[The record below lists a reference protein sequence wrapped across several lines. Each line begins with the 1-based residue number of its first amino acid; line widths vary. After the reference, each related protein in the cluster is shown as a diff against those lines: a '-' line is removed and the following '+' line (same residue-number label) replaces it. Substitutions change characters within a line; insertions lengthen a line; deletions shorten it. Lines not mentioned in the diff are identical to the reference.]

1 MFAEFGS
8 NNSAIVDITGANI
21 TFANLD
27 LNIDGILDIAT
38 INIGESSFALIT
50 SSSDGGSVH
59 ILNMDD
65 PYNPLPASFIEDSS
79 EYPVLTRP
87 TSITATTIG
96 SSTYA
101 LVTSTIEDG
110 VQIINITDPY
120 NPTAAWH
127 ITDEDGA
134 FTTLNHPT
142 SIITTTIGS
151 STYALVTARDDHGV
165 QIIDITNPYE
175 PIARSAAINNS
186 DGFTALSNVEDVA
199 ITTIGS
205 KTYALAISPVGDL
218 KSGVQIIDITAPAN
232 PTAVSVAIHSVE
244 FPYLLN
250 PLSIDTI
257 TVDSRT
263 YALVTFAGTQIS
275 SGVEIIDITTPSS
288 PFLALT
294 ILDNDKG
301 YENVRNGLD
310 IEAVTLGS
318 STFVLV
324 ASDADDPTFYT
335 TFDTSFEI
343 ISIDLSDAYIFNK
356 NSATKYAKAGD
367 ELISRFAIDDTV
379 VFTGGSILGY
389 PADAGIA
396 AGDYRAKIIVPDVPI
411 EGYAT
416 FKAEVANAAKYTLF
430 VTEDDIPSNE
440 NVFVDTIRPNIE
452 LLGPENYIVPYRAS
466 YLHVPG
472 AVATDGDLDYSGL
485 VVTRTN
491 DTLDSDV
498 LDSVV
503 LYTYTAT
510 DPAGNTNSTTRTVTV
525 SDITQPEVS
534 SFGISSSNG
543 NKYAGVGHTVTLTLN
558 LDGFNPIS
566 AKGVLFGEDAT
577 ISINSNR
584 ITASAVVSQDS
595 PNDKVV
601 FYLVVENSTSSIY
614 VSDYDITDDSYVL
627 VDTIGP
633 KLSLLGGAT
642 VTVAQGYTFNDVGA
656 IATDLSF
663 DSDVIVYST
672 DSVDTLNTGTN
683 IISYTAPTDALGNI
697 GDTITR
703 TVYVVNE
710 PVLQLKT
717 AFDDTPAGVLKS
729 GIDITGP
736 THTTTF
742 KIGAATYAGI
752 SSTDGLAIVDITDIA
767 NPSQV
772 SLFNPPASA
781 NISSDV
787 TFTAFTTVNG
797 FSYSAGNETIYVP
810 DTRFAVSLH
819 DDDIVF
825 VNMRNVN
832 SPSYHSNITDGVGVY
847 SELDGSTQ
855 IIIGPDDQFSHTPL
869 AMVAASDDDGIE
881 FFSLNYITDPSSLRP
896 FHLSSFTDGNS
907 SLGGIFLA

>member
-1 MFAEFGS
+1 M
-8 NNSAIVDITGANI
+8 
-21 TFANLD
+21 
-27 LNIDGILDIAT
+27 
-38 INIGESSFALIT
+38 
-50 SSSDGGSVH
+50 
-59 ILNMDD
+59 
-65 PYNPLPASFIEDSS
+65 
-79 EYPVLTRP
+79 
-87 TSITATTIG
+87 
-96 SSTYA
+96 
-101 LVTSTIEDG
+101 
-110 VQIINITDPY
+110 
-120 NPTAAWH
+120 
-127 ITDEDGA
+127 
-134 FTTLNHPT
+134 
-142 SIITTTIGS
+142 
-151 STYALVTARDDHGV
+151 TARDDHGV

-244 FPYLLN
+244 YPYLLFPN
-250 PLSIDTI
+250 SIDTI

-263 YALVTFAGTQIS
+263 YALVTSSAAQLN

-288 PFLALT
+288 PFSALS
-294 ILDNDKG
+294 ILDNDRG

-343 ISIDLSDAYIFNK
+343 ISLDLSDAYIFSK

-543 NKYAGVGHTVTLTLN
+543 TKYAGVGHTVTLTLD
-558 LDGFNPIS
+558 LDGFNPTS
-566 AKGVLFGEDAT
+566 AQGVLFGEDAT

-601 FYLVVENSTSSIY
+601 FYLVVENSSSSIY
-614 VSDYDITDDSYVL
+614 VSDYDITD
-627 VDTIGP
+627 G
-633 KLSLLGGAT
+633 
-642 VTVAQGYTFNDVGA
+642 
-656 IATDLSF
+656 
-663 DSDVIVYST
+663 
-672 DSVDTLNTGTN
+672 
-683 IISYTAPTDALGNI
+683 
-697 GDTITR
+697 
-703 TVYVVNE
+703 
-710 PVLQLKT
+710 
-717 AFDDTPAGVLKS
+717 
-729 GIDITGP
+729 
-736 THTTTF
+736 
-742 KIGAATYAGI
+742 
-752 SSTDGLAIVDITDIA
+752 
-767 NPSQV
+767 
-772 SLFNPPASA
+772 
-781 NISSDV
+781 
-787 TFTAFTTVNG
+787 
-797 FSYSAGNETIYVP
+797 
-810 DTRFAVSLH
+810 
-819 DDDIVF
+819 
-825 VNMRNVN
+825 
-832 SPSYHSNITDGVGVY
+832 
-847 SELDGSTQ
+847 
-855 IIIGPDDQFSHTPL
+855 
-869 AMVAASDDDGIE
+869 
-881 FFSLNYITDPSSLRP
+881 
-896 FHLSSFTDGNS
+896 
-907 SLGGIFLA
+907 

>member
-1 MFAEFGS
+1 MQVIKMDFAAPITLESDNANPKYAKAGDTLTLNIFTNSNITSDDASTLILNLEPNDVTFDDSNYYATRIVSGFEREEYAIFSTTLRDDNGDTLSLSNNDVVVRHNVFVDTQAPRITLVGSADHKVPFGASAIYIPGAVATDGDPKYSGKITTMTSATLDTSVLGSTVLYTYTTTDSAGNTNSTTRTVTVSDMSQQPEVSSLKITSDSNINYARPGNTVTLTLELDGFNPTSATGVLFDTAVTPTINGNTVTVTAQVPAQQEDGDVEFYITVENSTSAIHVSNYDITDGSYVIIDATAPLLSLIGQDGAIVPRGSDFEYLGAVASDASYDLDIIVNSTGTIDTDNIGTQTLTYTASDVLGNTASSITRDIHVQDISAPETVKAFRAHSVTHNAEIGSGYGIVDVFERHDRTYAMFAEFGS

-79 EYPVLTRP
+79 EYPVLARP

-244 FPYLLN
+244 YPYLLN

-263 YALVTFAGTQIS
+263 YALVTFTGAQIS

-356 NSATKYAKAGD
+356 NSATKYDVTRAYVD
-367 ELISRFAIDDTV
+367 EPIV
-379 VFTGGSILGY
+379 VAVMEVGRASTGYSLESSMN
-389 PADAGIA
+389 DAG
-396 AGDYRAKIIVPDVPI
+396 
-411 EGYAT
+411 
-416 FKAEVANAAKYTLF
+416 N
-430 VTEDDIPSNE
+430 
-440 NVFVDTIRPNIE
+440 
-452 LLGPENYIVPYRAS
+452 
-466 YLHVPG
+466 
-472 AVATDGDLDYSGL
+472 GL
-485 VVTRTN
+485 
-491 DTLDSDV
+491 
-498 LDSVV
+498 
-503 LYTYTAT
+503 Y
-510 DPAGNTNSTTRTVTV
+510 G
-525 SDITQPEVS
+525 S
-534 SFGISSSNG
+534 SM
-543 NKYAGVGHTVTLTLN
+543 
-558 LDGFNPIS
+558 
-566 AKGVLFGEDAT
+566 
-577 ISINSNR
+577 
-584 ITASAVVSQDS
+584 
-595 PNDKVV
+595 
-601 FYLVVENSTSSIY
+601 
-614 VSDYDITDDSYVL
+614 
-627 VDTIGP
+627 
-633 KLSLLGGAT
+633 
-642 VTVAQGYTFNDVGA
+642 
-656 IATDLSF
+656 
-663 DSDVIVYST
+663 
-672 DSVDTLNTGTN
+672 
-683 IISYTAPTDALGNI
+683 
-697 GDTITR
+697 
-703 TVYVVNE
+703 
-710 PVLQLKT
+710 
-717 AFDDTPAGVLKS
+717 
-729 GIDITGP
+729 
-736 THTTTF
+736 
-742 KIGAATYAGI
+742 
-752 SSTDGLAIVDITDIA
+752 
-767 NPSQV
+767 
-772 SLFNPPASA
+772 
-781 NISSDV
+781 
-787 TFTAFTTVNG
+787 
-797 FSYSAGNETIYVP
+797 FS
-810 DTRFAVSLH
+810 
-819 DDDIVF
+819 
-825 VNMRNVN
+825 M
-832 SPSYHSNITDGVGVY
+832 
-847 SELDGSTQ
+847 
-855 IIIGPDDQFSHTPL
+855 
-869 AMVAASDDDGIE
+869 
-881 FFSLNYITDPSSLRP
+881 
-896 FHLSSFTDGNS
+896 
-907 SLGGIFLA
+907 